1 LFIILKNSNNIAHSK
16 SVLYVNI
23 LYTYTMPWRKKAS
36 NVQVKPRLNT
46 NGLNN
51 KRYTNISL

>member
-1 LFIILKNSNNIAHSK
+1 
-16 SVLYVNI
+16 
-23 LYTYTMPWRKKAS
+23 MPWRKKAS